1 MRTDPEA
8 PMRST
13 RRIRDP
19 LAGSR
24 GHALAEFALVL
35 PILLFLIVAVI
46 DIGHLIQTR
55 LILTNVSREGGSIG
69 SRQTPLDGSIT
80 DMLLASGRPL
90 DLGGADGRLY
100 VTRVTAGAD
109 PSDPEPRVLDQYQ
122 RGSLA
127 VATAIDDRNRTLGLT
142 EAIHDRL
149 TFRQANGTADIPQV
163 TVVEIFYKYRP
174 ITPLPNFIPGLLTA
188 DGGGLI
194 IRSKAVF

>member
-1 MRTDPEA
+1 MPVTPSDV
-8 PMRST
+8 
-13 RRIRDP
+13 RRRRRDP

-69 SRQTPLDGSIT
+69 SRQTPLDGTIT

-90 DLGGADGRLY
+90 DLGGPDAKVF
-100 VTRVTAGAD
+100 VTRVTSGSSQAD
-109 PSDPEPRVLDQYQ
+109 PAPRILDQYQ

-127 VATAIDDRNRTLGLT
+127 VSTAIDDGSSTLGLT
-142 EAIHDRL
+142 DAIHDRL
-149 TFRQANGTADIPQV
+149 TFRDANGTADIPQV

-174 ITPLPNFIPGLLTA
+174 ITPLPNFMPGLLTA